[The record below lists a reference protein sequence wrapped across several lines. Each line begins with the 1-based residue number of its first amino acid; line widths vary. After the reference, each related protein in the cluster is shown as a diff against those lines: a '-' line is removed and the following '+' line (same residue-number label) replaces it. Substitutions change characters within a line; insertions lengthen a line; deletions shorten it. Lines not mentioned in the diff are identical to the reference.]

1 MVGSAGLRRLE
12 QLAPKRPVF
21 VRGRM
26 DGEVVI
32 GRIIDNVQYL
42 APRTMDATPR
52 LFVFSIEV
60 LVVEEIEPMRAVVPA
75 RGSMQME
82 RRHNTLKAVPSKV
95 VAGRLSVR
103 IEIESSHAPPAMVSA
118 ITELIA
124 GQENGKVAVTVL
136 VYWLG
141 VLCHGRGWW
150 GQNEDRRGEGQARS
164 RPPHFPDA

>member
-60 LVVEEIEPMRAVVPA
+60 LVVEEIEPMRAVVSA
-75 RGSMQME
+75 WGSMEME
-82 RRHNTLKAVPSKV
+82 GRHNTLEFVPAKGV
-95 VAGRLSVR
+95 TGRLPVR
-103 IEIESSHAPPAMVSA
+103 IEIESGHTPPVMVSA
-118 ITELIA
+118 IAELIA
-124 GQENGKVAVTVL
+124 GQEDSEVAVAVL
-136 VYWLG
+136 VYWFG
-141 VLCHGRGWW
+141 VLRHSRDRWS
-150 GQNEDRRGEGQARS
+150 QNEDR
-164 RPPHFPDA
+164 